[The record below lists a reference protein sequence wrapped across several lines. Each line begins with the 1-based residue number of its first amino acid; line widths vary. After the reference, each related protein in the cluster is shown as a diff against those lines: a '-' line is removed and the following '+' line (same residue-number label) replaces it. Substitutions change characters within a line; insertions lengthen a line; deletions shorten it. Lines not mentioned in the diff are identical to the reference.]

1 MKFERVLKEVG
12 LENRLDILHMLREN
26 PATVSDMR
34 SILRKKG
41 ISKPYITVN
50 RYLENLKNVGLLCEK
65 DGTFHLSLVGRLLL
79 GYFDEAEEKIKAINK
94 FSTHLQHPID
104 YLPGEFLKK
113 LDVLQYGRVLT
124 DQYSITLET
133 LLGLEMAEKEVLVIA
148 GNTVSPEYT
157 IAAFKRSLGGIKERI
172 INDTSIV
179 EQDIAVYKDLIRRL
193 GLSDKDVKK
202 IKENRR
208 LRIYPGLTLRV
219 MIIDDKMAG
228 IALPESGRMDM
239 ITPAFQSENK
249 EFIAWV
255 KDIFEWYWE
264 RADLVE
270 W

>member
-1 MKFERVLKEVG
+1 MEIERVLREVG
-12 LENRLDILHMLREN
+12 LENRLDILRMLKEN
-26 PATVSDMR
+26 PATVSDIR
-34 SILRKKG
+34 GSLRKKG
-41 ISKPYITVN
+41 ISKPYITVS
-50 RYLENLKNVGLLCEK
+50 RYLENLKNARFLCEK
-65 DGTFHLSLVGRLLL
+65 DGRFHLTLVGRLLL
-79 GYFDEAEEKIKAINK
+79 SYLDEAQEKLEAMEG
-94 FSTHLQHPID
+94 FWDHLQHPID
-104 YLPGEFLKK
+104 YLPEEFLRR
-113 LDVLQYGRVLT
+113 LDVLRHGRVLT

-208 LRIYPGLTLRV
+208 LRIYSGLTLRV

-228 IALPESGRMDM
+228 IALPESGRADM
-239 ITPAFQSENK
+239 ITPAFQSENR

-264 RADLVE
+264 RAEPVE